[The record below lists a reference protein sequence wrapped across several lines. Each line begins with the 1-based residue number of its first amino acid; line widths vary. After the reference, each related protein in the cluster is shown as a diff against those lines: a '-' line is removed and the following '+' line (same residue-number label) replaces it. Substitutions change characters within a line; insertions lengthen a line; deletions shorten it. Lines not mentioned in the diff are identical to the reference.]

1 MSDQPVAVSYADV
14 ARVLEEIPGFSKNN
28 LEELVLL
35 IEKEQVDNVF
45 HKRTVFLLLQRS
57 LAMQNYNA
65 LVMAF
70 AAEKEKE
77 LQEKKE

>member
-1 MSDQPVAVSYADV
+1 MTEEPVAVSYADV

-28 LEELVLL
+28 LEELISL
-35 IEKEQVDNVF
+35 IEKEQVNNVF

-65 LVMAF
+65 FVMAF
-70 AAEKEKE
+70 ATEKEKE

>member
-57 LAMQNYNA
+57 LATQNYNA

>member
-1 MSDQPVAVSYADV
+1 MTEEPVAVSYADV

-28 LEELVLL
+28 LEELILL

-77 LQEKKE
+77 LQEKKK